1 MSARKPRPP
10 TAAAPAMARFR
21 QLAIDARR
29 HPLLADGPP
38 HPDTGLLDLCASY
51 LDLCAEARAI
61 DREARKQ
68 TAPYR
73 GNPQFEAA
81 MAQRDEKEAA
91 AKLVL
96 NRLGKTPA
104 TTAAGVYAK
113 ATIVVTRKGYMTAP
127 RFMLSL
133 AADLVNAPG
142 LRAVLWPAEVET
154 EQPPSP
160 GRLRALRTGEG

>member
-1 MSARKPRPP
+1 MARKPLPP
-10 TAAAPAMARFR
+10 TETVPAMVRFR
-21 QLAIDARR
+21 QIAAEARD
-29 HPLLADGPP
+29 HLLLADGPP
-38 HPDTGLLDLCASY
+38 HPDAALLDLCASY
-51 LDLCAEARAI
+51 LDLSAEAEAI
-61 DREARKQ
+61 SREARKQ
-68 TAPYR
+68 PSPYMD
-73 GNPQFEAA
+73 NPQFAAA
-81 MAQRDEKEAA
+81 MAQRDAKRAA

-96 NRLGKTPA
+96 GRLGKTA
-104 TTAAGVYAK
+104 ASTAAGVYAK
-113 ATIVVTRKGYMTAP
+113 ATIIVTQNGYMTAP

>member
-1 MSARKPRPP
+1 MSARKPLPP
-10 TAAAPAMARFR
+10 TETIPAIARLR
-21 QLAIDARR
+21 QLAAEAAD
-29 HPLLADGPP
+29 HGLLVAGPP
-38 HPDTGLLDLCASY
+38 HPDAALLALCAHY
-51 LDLCAEARAI
+51 LDLSAEAEAI
-61 DREARKQ
+61 SREARKRPS
-68 TAPYR
+68 PYR
-73 GNPQFEAA
+73 GTPEFDAA
-81 MAQRDEKEAA
+81 LAQRDEQRAA

-96 NRLGKTPA
+96 GRLGKTAA

-113 ATIVVTRKGYMTAP
+113 ATIVVTQNGYMTAP